1 MPLPDVQSNRGGAK
15 ISPVCSCSEWDL
27 SPESEKES
35 YIIFLRL
42 WPRRYSMLV
51 KETRFAFSI
60 RGDSLYS
67 KLEDHTEKRS
77 IS

>member
-1 MPLPDVQSNRGGAK
+1 
-15 ISPVCSCSEWDL
+15 
-27 SPESEKES
+27 
-35 YIIFLRL
+35 
-42 WPRRYSMLV
+42 MLV